1 MKAIYFLLQIL
12 LSLLLYY
19 SCFVSIYI
27 SFIKN
32 KQTDFLTFFFVL
44 TLCLFSSFSLYIVFQ
59 NLKKNLPDRSFFKKW
74 DNINIKKIFKQ
85 NKKFLIVLILSL
97 TSVLIGFFNV
107 YNQYPRGV
115 TTAEIGQY
123 IISISSDSIIDDSK
137 KQQQPPLD
145 YYLSRFSQNLFGE
158 SKFSMRFHT
167 MFFYLMLSFILPL
180 GIFFFCS
187 SIWMTAIGSLLFLFN
202 HVIRLHCVDAR
213 PLNLAL
219 LTAFLFLFFYLSYFK
234 NFNKRESDKNSLFFI
249 LASQY
254 LFVVSIGL
262 QPVICIISVFF
273 SSFWLFLLGKKT
285 AFKKLFVT
293 HVTTGFLTA
302 PFYFN
307 MILFGKSA
315 YKFKKISID
324 SIKSYFSELEIF
336 YFIEKY
342 FFSFYRELSL
352 FFLTVIMSFIFFC
365 LFKKRLKAPFIL
377 IASSI
382 LFFPLSFD
390 LIFQTG
396 VIWHALNNWYIIV
409 FSLLLILFVTLSL
422 AEVDS
427 ALASYSWGIYLKLF
441 LCFLFVLSLFA
452 QIKSIKTKTQ
462 FYFPYR
468 DNSIEK
474 VYEYLKKEDDRA
486 NIIAFDFSL
495 KPILISRIGD
505 VGMRKLLF
513 YNQGNFLINEF
524 YLEYTQSPPY
534 FYEIKSDLIYYIE
547 EERWLDWA
555 TDRSLKV
562 LFIVKRY
569 ASYDK
574 ASQILSHFI
583 NGLVIGEYIIFG
595 LTLSGPDKE
604 NEYIEFLSKV
614 NKKTPEKY
622 KGAVLETLLYY
633 AYKNNNKGKF
643 LRLLQNYREI
653 EPYLDE
659 FIPEFNYPS
668 RFELR
673 RRVKYFESLDW
684 SSIDQME
691 SNLNWL

>member
-12 LSLLLYY
+12 LSMILYY
-19 SCFVSIYI
+19 SCLVSIYI

-32 KQTDFLTFFFVL
+32 RQTDFLTFFFVL
-44 TLCLFSSFSLYIVFQ
+44 TLFLFSSFSLYIVFQ
-59 NLKKNLPDRSFFKKW
+59 NLRNNLPDRSFFKKW

-85 NKKFLIVLILSL
+85 NKKLLIVLILSL
-97 TSVLIGFFNV
+97 TSLLIGFFNV
-107 YNQYPRGV
+107 YTQYPRGV
-115 TTAEIGQY
+115 STAEIGQY
-123 IISISSDSIIDDSK
+123 IISTSSENIIDGSK
-137 KQQQPPLD
+137 RQQQPPLD
-145 YYLSRFSQNLFGE
+145 YYLSSFSQSLFGE

-167 MFFYLMLSFILPL
+167 MFFYLMLSFIFPL

-262 QPVICIISVFF
+262 QPVIFIISLFF
-273 SSFWLFLLGKKT
+273 SSFWLFLLNKKI
-285 AFKKLFVT
+285 AFKKLFIT
-293 HVTTGFLTA
+293 HIVAALLTA

-315 YKFKKISID
+315 YKFKKISIN
-324 SIKSYFSELEIF
+324 SIKSYFSELKIF
-336 YFIEKY
+336 YFIENY
-342 FFSFYRELSL
+342 FFSFYRELSY

-365 LFKKRLKAPFIL
+365 FSKKRLKAPFIL
-377 IASSI
+377 IASSVLLFPI
-382 LFFPLSFD
+382 LFDFV
-390 LIFQTG
+390 FQLG
-396 VIWHALNNWYIIV
+396 IIWNGLHNWYIIV
-409 FSLLLILFVTLSL
+409 FSLLIILFVTLSL
-422 AEVDS
+422 VEIDS
-427 ALASYSWGIYLKLF
+427 ALSSYSMRIYFKVY
-441 LCFLFVLSLFA
+441 LCFLFVLSLLA
-452 QIKSIKTKTQ
+452 QIQSVKIKTQ

-474 VYEYLKKEDDRA
+474 VYEYLKEEDDRA

-495 KPILISRIGD
+495 TPILIFRHENINLQ
-505 VGMRKLLF
+505 KILF
-513 YNQGNFLINEF
+513 YDQGDFLINNF
-524 YLEYTQSPPY
+524 YLDYHQSPPY
-534 FYEIKSDLIYYIE
+534 FYELKTDFIYYIKK
-547 EERWLDWA
+547 WPSQA
-555 TDRSLKV
+555 VGKNLKI
-562 LFIVKRY
+562 LFIVERH
-569 ASYDK
+569 ASFDK

-583 NGLVIGEYIIFG
+583 NGLVIGKYIVFS
-595 LTLSGPDKE
+595 LTLSSPDKE
-604 NEYIEFLSKV
+604 KEYIEFLSKV
-614 NKKTPEKY
+614 NKKTPKKY
-622 KGAVLETLLYY
+622 KGAVLETLIYY
-633 AYKNNNKGKF
+633 AYRNNNKGKF
-643 LRLLQNYREI
+643 FQLLQSYREI

-673 RRVKYFESLDW
+673 RRVKYFESLNW
-684 SSIDQME
+684 SSID
-691 SNLNWL
+691 